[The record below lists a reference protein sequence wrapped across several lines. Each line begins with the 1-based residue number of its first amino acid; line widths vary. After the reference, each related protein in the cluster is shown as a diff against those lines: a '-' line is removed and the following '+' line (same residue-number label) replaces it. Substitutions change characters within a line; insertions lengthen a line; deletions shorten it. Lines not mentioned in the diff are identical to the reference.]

1 MPFLST
7 VSESL
12 ADALALILPVE
23 CAGCDTEDQALC
35 AGCRD
40 ALVPRPTRR
49 LLDEEVWVHS
59 ALAFEG
65 IPARVIRCL
74 KEEGRTGLARP
85 LGRALR
91 DAILSS
97 DAPGDAVV
105 VPVPSSRRALRR
117 RGFAVTPLLVRRA
130 GFRTVGLLAPARVT
144 ADQRGL
150 DRDARARNV
159 AGSLRVR
166 ARSAEL
172 LRDRPIV
179 IVDDV
184 LTTGATLLEA
194 AGTLRSAGLTVAA
207 AATVAATP
215 RRSSATHR

>member
-1 MPFLST
+1 MPLLST
-7 VSESL
+7 VSASL
-12 ADALALILPVE
+12 ADVLALLLPVE
-23 CAGCDTEDQALC
+23 CAGCDAEDQVLCGECRGAL
-35 AGCRD
+35 A
-40 ALVPRPTRR
+40 PRPMSR
-49 LLDEEVWVHS
+49 LLDDEIWAYS

-65 IPARVIRCL
+65 VPARVIRRL
-74 KEEGRTGLARP
+74 KEDGRTGLARP

-91 DAILSS
+91 AAVL
-97 DAPGDAVV
+97 AAGAAGDAVV
-105 VPVPSSRRALRR
+105 VPVPSSRAALRR
-117 RGFAVTPLLVRRA
+117 RGFAVAPLLVRRA
-130 GFRTVGLLAPARVT
+130 GFRPVALLAPARVT

-166 ARSAEL
+166 PRPAEL
-172 LRDRPIV
+172 VRDRPIV

-194 AGTLRSAGLTVAA
+194 ARTLRSAGLVVVA